1 MKAVSDIWLN
11 GRKEKGFSLG
21 FFDEAY
27 LQQAPIAIVESK
39 EGEIVAFANIM
50 PTQNKRVAT
59 IDLMRYDFKKAPEGI
74 MDYLLSNSSN
84 TSKKKASNTLIWGW
98 LP

>member
-1 MKAVSDIWLN
+1 MQEMKAVSDIWLN

-27 LQQAPIAIVESK
+27 LQQAPIAIVESE

-50 PTQNKRVAT
+50 PTKNKRVAT
-59 IDLMRYDFKKAPEGI
+59 IDLMRYDFEKAPEG
-74 MDYLLSNSSN
+74 
-84 TSKKKASNTLIWGW
+84 
-98 LP
+98 

>member
-1 MKAVSDIWLN
+1 MQEMKAVSDIWLN

-59 IDLMRYDFKKAPEGI
+59 IDLMRYDFKR
-74 MDYLLSNSSN
+74 LL
-84 TSKKKASNTLIWGW
+84 KASWTTFCQTLPI
-98 LP
+98 LQRRRQAIL